1 MSQANTFGGNQSD
14 EEDDNEEFVYGGRSA
29 LVLVI
34 DCAEEMFVDS
44 DNGKFKETLDI
55 ADAVMRNMVTSN
67 EKDLVALVL
76 YNVQHNRTPPE
87 DDDDDGKQSSSGI
100 VAPRQCAI
108 FLHLDTVSVEMIKK
122 VRRLRDS
129 DDFEGFEHKYGHTSG
144 TSLANVLWLCTRM
157 FTHCGYKLEHST
169 IFLFT
174 MNDQPH
180 TNNSSEHQ
188 QSLTKARDLLQK
200 DITIMLLPMVESF
213 DCSKFYTEFLCTA
226 LGEDEEDFHPP
237 GYQECKEQLLQRMFT
252 KDFKKRSLAHLK
264 WYLSKDIALAV
275 NIYSF
280 TRKPRFPKKVK
291 LLRST
296 NEIVESKRVHI
307 ATSSLEDGE
316 PDTSTS
322 TTLLPGDQR
331 KCISLG
337 GESISFRP
345 EEMNLMK
352 QILTPGIRLLGF
364 KPASIVT
371 ITNHVRSSLFVYP
384 DEAHIHGSTVLL
396 RTLYEKCLERNQVA
410 YCTLTV
416 RRKQPSKLVALV
428 PQKEALDTNGERYR
442 QAGFRVE
449 FIPYAADIRNL
460 AFLEEAEAPTISTE
474 QVDVFKKVIK
484 KIKFKYN
491 PFLFENPSSQNLYIN
506 LESLVFDIENAE
518 FFDSTRPDNDMI
530 DKKLEAL
537 AGEISNMF
545 TEDVTRAPAKR
556 GRKGADD
563 DGDGDGIVSTSKSAR
578 SSRSS
583 K

>member
-1 MSQANTFGGNQSD
+1 MSQANTFGGNHSD
-14 EEDDNEEFVYGGRSA
+14 EEDDNDEYLYGGRSA
-29 LVLVI
+29 KILAI
-34 DCAEEMFVDS
+34 DCAQPMFEDGVD
-44 DNGKFKETLDI
+44 GKFKEALDI
-55 ADAVMRNMVTSN
+55 ADALMRNMVTNS

-87 DDDDDGKQSSSGI
+87 DADDGEQSSSGI

-108 FLHLDTVSVEMIKK
+108 FFHLNTVSVEMIKA

-129 DDFEGFEHKYGHTSG
+129 DDFEGFDHKYGHSSG
-144 TSLANVLWLCTRM
+144 TSLANVLWLCIRM
-157 FTHCGYKLEHST
+157 FSHCGYKLEHST

-174 MNDQPH
+174 MNDLPH

-237 GYQECKEQLLQRMFT
+237 AYQECKEQLLQRMFT

-264 WYLSKDIALAV
+264 WYLSEDIALAV

-280 TRKPRFPKKVK
+280 IRKPRFPKKVK

-296 NEIVESKRVHI
+296 NEIVESKRVHV
-307 ATSSLEDGE
+307 ATSSLDDGE
-316 PDTSTS
+316 PDTSTC

-331 KCISLG
+331 KCITLG

-364 KPASIVT
+364 KPASTVT

-384 DEAHIHGSTVLL
+384 DESHIHGSTVLL
-396 RTLYEKCLERNQVA
+396 RALYEKCLERNQVA
-410 YCTLTV
+410 YCILTV

-428 PQKEALDTNGERYR
+428 AQEEKLDTNGERYR
-442 QAGFRVE
+442 QPGFRVE
-449 FIPYAADIRNL
+449 FIPYAADIRDL
-460 AFLEEAEAPTISTE
+460 AFLDGTEPPTTSSE

-506 LESLVFDIENAE
+506 LESLVFDIDNAE

-530 DKKLEAL
+530 DRKLDAL
-537 AGEISNMF
+537 AGEISSMF
-545 TEDVTRAPAKR
+545 NEDVTRAPAKR
-556 GRKGADD
+556 GRKAGN
-563 DGDGDGIVSTSKSAR
+563 GDGNDDESGSISKSAR
-578 SSRSS
+578 TSRSS
-583 K
+583 Q

>member
-1 MSQANTFGGNQSD
+1 MSQVNTFGGNHSD
-14 EEDDNEEFVYGGRSA
+14 EEDDNEEFLYVGRSA
-29 LVLVI
+29 LILVI
-34 DCAEEMFVDS
+34 DCADSMFD
-44 DNGKFKETLDI
+44 DGADGKFKEALDI
-55 ADAVMRNMVTSN
+55 ADAMMRNMITSN

-87 DDDDDGKQSSSGI
+87 DVDDGEQTSSGI

-108 FLHLDTVSVEMIKK
+108 FLHLNTVSVEMIKA
-122 VRRLRDS
+122 VRRMRDS
-129 DDFEGFEHKYGHTSG
+129 DDFEGFDQKYGHSSG

-157 FTHCGYKLEHST
+157 FSHCGYKLEHST

-200 DITIMLLPMVESF
+200 DITVMLLPMVPSF
-213 DCSKFYTEFLCTA
+213 DCSKFYTEFLCTV
-226 LGEDEEDFHPP
+226 LDEDEEDFHPP
-237 GYQECKEQLLQRMFT
+237 VYQESKEQLLQKMFM

-264 WYLSKDIALAV
+264 WYLSADIALAV

-280 TRKPRFPKKVK
+280 T
-291 LLRST
+291 
-296 NEIVESKRVHI
+296 
-307 ATSSLEDGE
+307 
-316 PDTSTS
+316 
-322 TTLLPGDQR
+322 R

-352 QILTPGIRLLGF
+352 QILAPGIRLLGF
-364 KPASIVT
+364 KPASTVT
-371 ITNHVRSSLFVYP
+371 MTNHVRSSLFVYP

-410 YCTLTV
+410 YCILTV

-428 PQKEALDTNGERYR
+428 AQKEALDTNGERYR
-442 QAGFRVE
+442 HPGFRVE
-449 FIPYAADIRNL
+449 FVPYAADIRDL
-460 AFLEEAEAPTISTE
+460 TFLEEAEAPTTSTE

-484 KIKFKYN
+484 RIKFKYN

-506 LESLVFDIENAE
+506 LESLVFDIDNAE

-530 DKKLEAL
+530 DEKLDAL
-537 AGEISNMF
+537 ANEISNMF
-545 TEDVTRAPAKR
+545 SEDVTRAPAKR
-556 GRKGADD
+556 GRKA
-563 DGDGDGIVSTSKSAR
+563 V
-578 SSRSS
+578 
-583 K
+583 